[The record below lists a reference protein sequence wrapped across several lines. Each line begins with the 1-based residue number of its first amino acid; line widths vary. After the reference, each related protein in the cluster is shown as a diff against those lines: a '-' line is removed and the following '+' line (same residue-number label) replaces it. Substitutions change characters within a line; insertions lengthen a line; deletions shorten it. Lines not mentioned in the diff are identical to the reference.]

1 MLLSMF
7 HLSNVLTFNLGLFI
21 SYCKVHL
28 LLPKRHVQILRFV
41 LHCCY
46 IYNNRFIV
54 KKIMLIYICFFTTDN
69 DCNIRGN
76 AIYLI

>member
-28 LLPKRHVQILRFV
+28 LLPKRHVQILRLF
-41 LHCCY
+41 Y
-46 IYNNRFIV
+46 IV
-54 KKIMLIYICFFTTDN
+54 VTSLTT
-69 DCNIRGN
+69 G
-76 AIYLI
+76 L